1 MLSILKSDQDPK
13 NNSWN
18 IKAVYSSQIN
28 KMHYIKHDPIN
39 ANQKK
44 LYETESQNPVYNPK
58 NSK

>member
-1 MLSILKSDQDPK
+1 
-13 NNSWN
+13 
-18 IKAVYSSQIN
+18 
-28 KMHYIKHDPIN
+28 MHYIKHDPIN